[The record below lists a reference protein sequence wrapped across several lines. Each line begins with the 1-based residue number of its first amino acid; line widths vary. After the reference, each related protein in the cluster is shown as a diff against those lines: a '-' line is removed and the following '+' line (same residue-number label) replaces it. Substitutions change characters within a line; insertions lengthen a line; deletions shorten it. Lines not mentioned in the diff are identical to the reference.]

1 MSRVEVTD
9 LVPGEL
15 ALSADVNATLASWNT
30 NAAAGMIGAANVRM
44 EGIDRRTM
52 SADAHVVYTVASG
65 TYTEA
70 ILPTGPLTNI
80 TGIYAVVPLLIT
92 DSLSFS
98 VNTQIIVHATL
109 YFESAASAVSQQVAF
124 KMQFSV
130 DGGGT
135 WTDIPGTRQRFS
147 LRDTQPLA
155 DPLTPF
161 PGIATSASWSVYTA
175 AAATQVVLFRIG
187 YLTANAVIPFEVL
200 SGTIFTET
208 FTF

>member
-1 MSRVEVTD
+1 MSRVEVTN
-9 LVPGEL
+9 LIPGEL

-65 TYTEA
+65 TYTA
-70 ILPTGPLTNI
+70 LTLAAGPLTNI
-80 TGIYAVVPLLIT
+80 TGIYAVVPSLIT

-109 YFESAASAVSQQVAF
+109 YMESAVNAVGQQVSF

-130 DGGGT
+130 NGGGT

-147 LRDTQPLA
+147 LRNTQPLA
-155 DPLTPF
+155 DPATPF
-161 PGIATSASWSVYTA
+161 PGIATSVSWSVYTA
-175 AAATQVVLFRIG
+175 AAATQVVLYRIA
-187 YLTANAVIPFEVL
+187 YITANAVIPFDVL